1 MTLFENSARQQLD
14 RHAPLAARMRPRTF
28 DEFVGQEHIVGHD
41 SVLRRSI
48 EADRTPSIILWGPPG
63 TGKTTLAN
71 LIANVTKSH
80 FSSVSAVGSGVADLR
95 AIVRD
100 AKDRL
105 GMERRRTILFIDE
118 IHRFNKAQ
126 QDVILPHVED
136 GTVILIG
143 ATTENPSFEVNS
155 PLLSRSRVF
164 VLKAL
169 TAEQIEQ
176 IIFKAISDAESG
188 LAELRPELDEQAME
202 ALVLFSNGDA
212 RIALNTLELSVQSTR
227 PDENGIRKVS
237 TRTVEDAAQRRSQV
251 YDKSGDQHY
260 DTISAFIKS
269 LRGSDPDAS
278 LYYLARMID
287 AGEDPL
293 FIARRLVIL
302 AAEDVGMAD
311 PQALSV
317 AVAAQQAVHFIGM
330 PEGQIP
336 LAEATVYLATAPKSN
351 ASYMALNRALQDV
364 ETSRNDPVPLHLRNA
379 VTGLMRGLGYG
390 EGYRYAH
397 DYEGNFTPTENLP
410 ESVRGHRYYRPG
422 DQGYEIEVRER
433 LRKWWGERSDRN
445 DESLQ
450 QSSDGQESD

>member
-14 RHAPLAARMRPRTF
+14 RHAPLAARMRPRSF
-28 DEFVGQEHIVGHD
+28 DDFVGQEHIVGPNT
-41 SVLRRSI
+41 VLRRSI
-48 EADRTPSIILWGPPG
+48 EADRIPSMILWGPPG
-63 TGKTTLAN
+63 TGKTTLAS
-71 LIANVTKSH
+71 LIANVTESH

-169 TAEQIEQ
+169 AAEQIEQ

-188 LAELRPELDEQAME
+188 LADLRPELDEDAMQ

-212 RIALNTLELSVQSTR
+212 RIALNTLELAVQSTR
-227 PDENGIRKVS
+227 PDENAIRKVTAS
-237 TRTVEDAAQRRSQV
+237 TVEDASQRRSQV

-278 LYYLARMID
+278 LYYLACMID

-379 VTGLMRGLGYG
+379 VTGLMKGLGYG

-397 DYEGNFTPTENLP
+397 DYEGNFTPVENLP

-433 LRKWWGERSDRN
+433 LRKWWGERFDKDAGGRVDSP
-445 DESLQ
+445 
-450 QSSDGQESD
+450 GG

>member
-1 MTLFENSARQQLD
+1 MTLFEESAQRELD
-14 RHAPLAARMRPRTF
+14 RHAPLAARMRPRSF
-28 DEFVGQEHIVGHD
+28 DDFVGQEHIVGPGT
-41 SVLRRSI
+41 VLRRSI
-48 EADRTPSIILWGPPG
+48 EADRIPSIILWGPPG

-95 AIVRD
+95 IIVRE

-136 GTVILIG
+136 GSVILIG

-169 TAEQIEQ
+169 SAEQIEQ
-176 IIFKAISDAESG
+176 IIFKTISDAETG
-188 LAELRPELDEQAME
+188 LAELRPELDEDAIE

-237 TRTVEDAAQRRSQV
+237 ARTVEDAAQRRSQV

-364 ETSRNDPVPLHLRNA
+364 EASRNDPVPLHLRNA

-390 EGYRYAH
+390 EGYKYAH
-397 DYEGNFTPTENLP
+397 DYEGNFTPAENLP

-433 LRKWWGERSDRN
+433 LRKWWGERSHHN
-445 DESLQ
+445 TESPR
-450 QSSDGQESD
+450 QSPEE

>member
-14 RHAPLAARMRPRTF
+14 RHAPLAARMRPRSF
-28 DEFVGQEHIVGHD
+28 DEFVGQEHIVGPD
-41 SVLRRSI
+41 TVLRRSI
-48 EADRTPSIILWGPPG
+48 EADRIPSIILWGPPG

-95 AIVRD
+95 AIVRE

-136 GTVILIG
+136 GTVVLIG

-176 IIFKAISDAESG
+176 IIFKAISETETG
-188 LAELRPELDEQAME
+188 LAALRPELDEDAMQ

-212 RIALNTLELSVQSTR
+212 RIALNTLELAVQSTR
-227 PDENGIRKVS
+227 PDEKGIRKVS
-237 TRTVEDAAQRRSQV
+237 ARTVEDAAQRRSQV
-251 YDKSGDQHY
+251 YDKSADQHY

-269 LRGSDPDAS
+269 MRSSDPDAS

-287 AGEDPL
+287 AGEEPM

-311 PQALSV
+311 PNALSV

-351 ASYMALNRALQDV
+351 ASYMALNRAMQDV
-364 ETSRNDPVPLHLRNA
+364 ETSRNDPVPLHLRNS
-379 VTGLMRGLGYG
+379 VTGLMKGLGYG
-390 EGYRYAH
+390 EGYKYAH
-397 DYEGNFTPTENLP
+397 DHEGSFTPMQNLP

-433 LRKWWGERSDRN
+433 LCKWWGQRSDR
-445 DESLQ
+445 DVES
-450 QSSDGQESD
+450 GQGSPEA

>member
-1 MTLFENSARQQLD
+1 MTLFEDSARQQLD
-14 RHAPLAARMRPRTF
+14 RHAPLAARMRPRSF
-28 DEFVGQEHIVGHD
+28 DEFVGQEHIVGPD
-41 SVLRRSI
+41 TVLRRSI
-48 EADRTPSIILWGPPG
+48 EADRIPSIILWGPPG

-95 AIVRD
+95 AIVRE
-100 AKDRL
+100 AKERL

-136 GTVILIG
+136 GTVVLIG

-164 VLKAL
+164 VLEAL
-169 TAEQIEQ
+169 TAEQTEQ
-176 IIFKAISDAESG
+176 IIFKAISDHQVG
-188 LAELRPELDEQAME
+188 LAELRPELDEDAMQ

-237 TRTVEDAAQRRSQV
+237 AQTVEDAAQRRSQV
-251 YDKSGDQHY
+251 YDKSGDRHY

-351 ASYMALNRALQDV
+351 ASYMALNRAMQDV

-379 VTGLMRGLGYG
+379 VTGLMRGLRYG
-390 EGYRYAH
+390 EGYKYAH
-397 DYEGNFTPTENLP
+397 DYEGSFTPTENLP

-433 LRKWWGERSDRN
+433 LRKWWGSRSD
-445 DESLQ
+445 
-450 QSSDGQESD
+450 QSAGSPDRSPGG

>member
-14 RHAPLAARMRPRTF
+14 RHAPLAARMRPRSF
-28 DEFVGQEHIVGHD
+28 DEFVGQEHIVGAD
-41 SVLRRSI
+41 TVLRRSI
-48 EADRTPSIILWGPPG
+48 EADRIPSIILWGPPG

-71 LIANVTKSH
+71 LIANVTQSH
-80 FSSVSAVGSGVADLR
+80 FSAVSAVGSGVADLR
-95 AIVRD
+95 AIVRE
-100 AKDRL
+100 ARDRL

-164 VLKAL
+164 VLKVLA
-169 TAEQIEQ
+169 AEQIEQ
-176 IIFKAISDAESG
+176 IIFKAISDAETG
-188 LAELRPELDEQAME
+188 LAELRPELDEDAME

-227 PDENGIRKVS
+227 PDDNGIRKVS
-237 TRTVEDAAQRRSQV
+237 AKTVEDAAQRRSQV

-269 LRGSDPDAS
+269 LRGSDPDAAM
-278 LYYLARMID
+278 YYLARMID

-390 EGYRYAH
+390 EDYKYAH
-397 DYEGNFTPTENLP
+397 DFEGNFTPTKNLP

-433 LRKWWGERSDRN
+433 LHKWWGERSGRSAKDTQEPS
-445 DESLQ
+445 DE
-450 QSSDGQESD
+450 

>member
-1 MTLFENSARQQLD
+1 MTLFEDNAQRELD

-28 DEFVGQEHIVGHD
+28 DDFVGQEHIVGPD
-41 SVLRRSI
+41 TVLRRSI
-48 EADRTPSIILWGPPG
+48 EADRIPSMILWGPPG
-63 TGKTTLAN
+63 TGKTTLAS

-95 AIVRD
+95 IIVRE

-164 VLKAL
+164 VLKTL

-176 IIFKAISDAESG
+176 IIFKAISDAETG
-188 LAELRPELDEQAME
+188 LVNLRPQLDEDAME

-237 TRTVEDAAQRRSQV
+237 ARTIEDAAQRRSQV

-293 FIARRLVIL
+293 FIVRRLVIL

-311 PQALSV
+311 PNALSI

-330 PEGQIP
+330 PEAQIP
-336 LAEATVYLATAPKSN
+336 LAEATVYLAIAPKSN

-397 DYEGNFTPTENLP
+397 DYEGNFTATENLP

-433 LRKWWGERSDRN
+433 LRKWWGGRSDKN
-445 DESLQ
+445 AESPRR
-450 QSSDGQESD
+450 SPEE

>member
-14 RHAPLAARMRPRTF
+14 RYAPLAARMRPRSF
-28 DEFVGQEHIVGHD
+28 DGFVGQEHIVGPD
-41 SVLRRSI
+41 TVLRRSI
-48 EADRTPSIILWGPPG
+48 EVDRIPSMILWGPPG

-71 LIANVTKSH
+71 VIATVTKSH

-176 IIFKAISDAESG
+176 IIFKAISDAETG
-188 LAELRPELDEQAME
+188 LVDLRPELDEDAME

-227 PDENGIRKVS
+227 PDEKGIRKVS
-237 TRTVEDAAQRRSQV
+237 ARTVEDAAQRRSQV

-311 PQALSV
+311 PNALSV

-410 ESVRGHRYYRPG
+410 ESARGHRYYRPG

-433 LRKWWGERSDRN
+433 LRKWWGERPE
-445 DESLQ
+445 ES
-450 QSSDGQESD
+450 GESPRRLPDK

>member
-1 MTLFENSARQQLD
+1 MTLFEDNAQRELD
-14 RHAPLAARMRPRTF
+14 RHAPLAARMRPRSF
-28 DEFVGQEHIVGHD
+28 DDFVGQEHIVGPD
-41 SVLRRSI
+41 TVLRRSI
-48 EADRTPSIILWGPPG
+48 EADRIPSIILWGPPG

-71 LIANVTKSH
+71 LIANVTQSH

-95 AIVRD
+95 AIVRE

-164 VLKAL
+164 VLKTL
-169 TAEQIEQ
+169 TADQIEQ
-176 IIFKAISDAESG
+176 IIFKAISDAETG
-188 LAELRPELDEQAME
+188 LVDLRPELDEEAME

-212 RIALNTLELSVQSTR
+212 RIALNTLELAVQSTR

-237 TRTVEDAAQRRSQV
+237 ARTIEDAAQRRSQV

-311 PQALSV
+311 PNALSV

-364 ETSRNDPVPLHLRNA
+364 EKSRNDPVPLHLRNA

-422 DQGYEIEVRER
+422 DQGYETEVRER
-433 LRKWWGERSDRN
+433 LRKWWGSRSDKKAETPR
-445 DESLQ
+445 
-450 QSSDGQESD
+450 QSSQE

>member
-1 MTLFENSARQQLD
+1 MTLFENSARQELD
-14 RHAPLAARMRPRTF
+14 RHAPLAARMRPHTF
-28 DEFVGQEHIVGHD
+28 DDFVGQEHIVGAD
-41 SVLRRSI
+41 TVLRRSI
-48 EADRTPSIILWGPPG
+48 EADRIPSMILWGPPG

-71 LIANVTKSH
+71 VIATVTKSH

-95 AIVRD
+95 AIVRE

-176 IIFKAISDAESG
+176 IIFKAISDAETG
-188 LAELRPELDEQAME
+188 LAELRPELDEDAMD

-212 RIALNTLELSVQSTR
+212 RIALNTLELSVQSSR

-237 TRTVEDAAQRRSQV
+237 AQTVEDAAQRRSQV

-317 AVAAQQAVHFIGM
+317 AVAAQQAVHFVGM

-351 ASYMALNRALQDV
+351 ASYMALNRALEDV
-364 ETSRNDPVPLHLRNA
+364 EASRNDPVPLHLRNA

-390 EGYRYAH
+390 EGYKYAH
-397 DYEGNFTPTENLP
+397 DYEGNFTPAENLP
-410 ESVRGHRYYRPG
+410 DSVRGHRYYRPG

-433 LRKWWGERSDRN
+433 LRKWWGERSHHN
-445 DESLQ
+445 TESPR
-450 QSSDGQESD
+450 QSSEE

>member
-1 MTLFENSARQQLD
+1 
-14 RHAPLAARMRPRTF
+14 MRPRSF
-28 DEFVGQEHIVGHD
+28 DEFVGQKHIVGPGT
-41 SVLRRSI
+41 VLRRSI
-48 EADRTPSIILWGPPG
+48 EADRIPSMILWGPPG

-71 LIANVTKSH
+71 LIATLTQSH
-80 FSSVSAVGSGVADLR
+80 FSPVSAVGSGVADLR
-95 AIVRD
+95 RIIKE

-136 GTVILIG
+136 GTVVLIG

-164 VLKAL
+164 VLEAL
-169 TAEQIEQ
+169 TEEQVEQIVFQ
-176 IIFKAISDAESG
+176 ALSDDERG
-188 LAELRPELDEQAME
+188 LADLRAELDEK
-202 ALVLFSNGDA
+202 ALKAIVLFSNGDA
-212 RIALNTLELSVQSTR
+212 RIVLNTLELAVQSTQ
-227 PDENGIRKVS
+227 PDEHGLRKV
-237 TRTVEDAAQRRSQV
+237 TVETVEDSAQRRSQV
-251 YDKSGDQHY
+251 YDKAGDQHY

-269 LRGSDPDAS
+269 LRGSDPDAAV
-278 LYYLARMID
+278 YYLVRMID

-351 ASYMALNRALQDV
+351 ASYMALNRAKEDI
-364 ETSRNDPVPLHLRNA
+364 EASRNDPVPMHLRNA

-390 EGYRYAH
+390 KDYKYSH
-397 DYEGNFTPTENLP
+397 DYEDNFAPMQNLP
-410 ESVRGHRYYRPG
+410 ESVKGHRYYEPG
-422 DQGYEIEVRER
+422 EQGYEIEVRER
-433 LRKWWGERSDRN
+433 LEKWWGDPIRGSDETETGEN
-445 DESLQ
+445 DMSKDHEPGS
-450 QSSDGQESD
+450 

>member
-14 RHAPLAARMRPRTF
+14 RHAPLAARIRPRSF
-28 DEFVGQEHIVGHD
+28 DEFVGQEHIVGAD
-41 SVLRRSI
+41 TVLRRSI
-48 EADRTPSIILWGPPG
+48 EADRIPSMILWGPPG

-71 LIANVTKSH
+71 LIANVTQSH
-80 FSSVSAVGSGVADLR
+80 FSAVSAVGSGVADLR
-95 AIVRD
+95 AIVRE
-100 AKDRL
+100 ARDRL

-164 VLKAL
+164 VLKVLA
-169 TAEQIEQ
+169 AEQIEQ
-176 IIFKAISDAESG
+176 IIFKAISDTETG
-188 LAELRPELDEQAME
+188 LAELRPELDEDAME

-227 PDENGIRKVS
+227 PDDNGIRKVS
-237 TRTVEDAAQRRSQV
+237 AKTVEDAAQRRSQV

-269 LRGSDPDAS
+269 LRGSDPDAAM
-278 LYYLARMID
+278 YYLARMID

-390 EGYRYAH
+390 EDYKYAH
-397 DYEGNFTPTENLP
+397 DFEGNFTPTKNLP

-433 LRKWWGERSDRN
+433 LHKWWGERSGRSAKDTQEPS
-445 DESLQ
+445 DE
-450 QSSDGQESD
+450 

>member
-14 RHAPLAARMRPRTF
+14 RHAPLAARMRPRSF
-28 DEFVGQEHIVGHD
+28 DDFVGQEHIVGPGT
-41 SVLRRSI
+41 VLRRSI
-48 EADRTPSIILWGPPG
+48 EADRIPSIILWGPPG

-71 LIANVTKSH
+71 LIATVTKSH

-95 AIVRD
+95 TIARD

-169 TAEQIEQ
+169 TAEEIEQ
-176 IIFKAISDAESG
+176 IMFKAISDHEVG
-188 LAELRPELDEQAME
+188 LAELRPELDEDAMQ

-212 RIALNTLELSVQSTR
+212 RIALNTLELAVQSTL
-227 PDENGIRKVS
+227 PDENGIRKV
-237 TRTVEDAAQRRSQV
+237 TVGIVEDASQRRSQV
-251 YDKSGDQHY
+251 YDKAGDQHY

-269 LRGSDPDAS
+269 MRSSDTDAS

-287 AGEDPL
+287 AGEDAL

-311 PQALSV
+311 PNALSV

-351 ASYMALNRALQDV
+351 ASYVALNRAMQDV

-379 VTGLMRGLGYG
+379 VTGIMRGLGYG
-390 EGYRYAH
+390 EGYKYAH
-397 DYEGNFTPTENLP
+397 DYEGSFTPTQNLP

-422 DQGYEIEVRER
+422 DQGYEVEVRER
-433 LRKWWGERSDRN
+433 LRKWWSQRQGRDAENPQGPSD
-445 DESLQ
+445 E
-450 QSSDGQESD
+450 

>member
-1 MTLFENSARQQLD
+1 MTLFEDSARQQLD
-14 RHAPLAARMRPRTF
+14 RHAPLAARMRPRSF
-28 DEFVGQEHIVGHD
+28 DEFVGQDHVVGPD
-41 SVLRRSI
+41 TVLRRSI
-48 EADRTPSIILWGPPG
+48 EADRIPSIILWGPPG

-95 AIVRD
+95 AIVRE
-100 AKDRL
+100 AKERL

-164 VLKAL
+164 VLEAL
-169 TAEQIEQ
+169 TAEQTEQ
-176 IIFKAISDAESG
+176 IIFKAISDHEVG
-188 LAELRPELDEQAME
+188 LAELRPELDEDAMQ

-227 PDENGIRKVS
+227 PDENGIRKV
-237 TRTVEDAAQRRSQV
+237 TAKTVEDAAQRRSQV

-317 AVAAQQAVHFIGM
+317 AVAAQQG
-330 PEGQIP
+330 
-336 LAEATVYLATAPKSN
+336 
-351 ASYMALNRALQDV
+351 R
-364 ETSRNDPVPLHLRNA
+364 PLHRDARRPNSPR
-379 VTGLMRGLGYG
+379 RGN
-390 EGYRYAH
+390 R
-397 DYEGNFTPTENLP
+397 LP
-410 ESVRGHRYYRPG
+410 RHRA
-422 DQGYEIEVRER
+422 QEQR
-433 LRKWWGERSDRN
+433 LLHGPEPRHAGR
-445 DESLQ
+445 
-450 QSSDGQESD
+450 

>member
-1 MTLFENSARQQLD
+1 MTLFEDSARQQLD
-14 RHAPLAARMRPRTF
+14 RHAPLAARMRPSSF
-28 DEFVGQEHIVGHD
+28 DDFVGQEHIVGPD
-41 SVLRRSI
+41 TVLRRSI
-48 EADRTPSIILWGPPG
+48 EADRIPSVILWGPPG

-71 LIANVTKSH
+71 VIATVTKSH

-95 AIVRD
+95 AIVRE

-169 TAEQIEQ
+169 AAEQIEQ
-176 IIFKAISDAESG
+176 IIFKAISDAETG
-188 LAELRPELDEQAME
+188 LAELRPELDEDAMQV
-202 ALVLFSNGDA
+202 LVLFSNGDA
-212 RIALNTLELSVQSTR
+212 RIALNTLELAVQSTR

-237 TRTVEDAAQRRSQV
+237 ARTVEDSAQRRSQV

-422 DQGYEIEVRER
+422 DQGYESEVRER
-433 LRKWWGERSDRN
+433 LRKWWGERSNQN
-445 DESLQ
+445 DESPR
-450 QSSDGQESD
+450 QSTEE

>member
-1 MTLFENSARQQLD
+1 
-14 RHAPLAARMRPRTF
+14 MRPRTF
-28 DEFVGQEHIVGHD
+28 DDFVGQEHIVGTD

-48 EADRTPSIILWGPPG
+48 EADRIPSMILWGPPG

-71 LIANVTKSH
+71 LIANVTQSH

-105 GMERRRTILFIDE
+105 GMVRRRTILFIDE

-176 IIFKAISDAESG
+176 IIFKAISDSETG
-188 LAELRPELDEQAME
+188 LVDLRPQLDEGAME

-212 RIALNTLELSVQSTR
+212 RIALNTLELAVQSTR
-227 PDENGIRKVS
+227 PDENGTRRVS
-237 TRTVEDAAQRRSQV
+237 ARTVEDAAQRRSQV

-287 AGEDPL
+287 AGEDPM

-364 ETSRNDPVPLHLRNA
+364 EASRNDPVPLHLRNA

-390 EGYRYAH
+390 EGYKYAH
-397 DYEGNFTPTENLP
+397 DFEGSFTPMENLP

-433 LRKWWGERSDRN
+433 LRKWWGERSDR
-445 DESLQ
+445 DAESPR
-450 QSSDGQESD
+450 QSSEE